1 MYAKHFEIWKIF
13 CEIDESIA
21 LKHDPSSDVTF
32 LGVHSESIFPFME
45 CFFSQENCLSF
56 GLLVSCLS
64 LLMGGAIKYFL
75 KNYWAMKYLGLWS
88 PGVRI
93 FFEKFVKPSTTPSYI
108 LNVRSLNALNVYQIN
123 LYQNLNIMHRI
134 KMWNIPEIFHE
145 TIKHPNHKYP
155 TTFSNVNYSIQ
166 KYSLKS
172 TKCSVSYRWPTL
184 WNTILDK
191 SDKEIES
198 HSYLNRNWSQS

>member
-1 MYAKHFEIWKIF
+1 
-13 CEIDESIA
+13 
-21 LKHDPSSDVTF
+21 
-32 LGVHSESIFPFME
+32 ME
-45 CFFSQENCLSF
+45 FFFSQENCLSF

-64 LLMGGAIKYFL
+64 LSIDGRSHKIFYEQL
-75 KNYWAMKYLGLWS
+75 LGHE
-88 PGVRI
+88 I
-93 FFEKFVKPSTTPSYI
+93 FRSMVSWGTDFFWKICKPSTTPSYI

-134 KMWNIPEIFHE
+134 KMWNIPEVFHE
-145 TIKHPNHKYP
+145 TIKNPNHKYP
-155 TTFSNVNYSIQ
+155 TTFSKVNYSIQ

-191 SDKEIES
+191 SDKDIES
-198 HSYLNRNWSQS
+198 HTYLNRNWSQSY

>member
-1 MYAKHFEIWKIF
+1 M
-13 CEIDESIA
+13 
-21 LKHDPSSDVTF
+21 TF

-123 LYQNLNIMHRI
+123 LYQNL
-134 KMWNIPEIFHE
+134 KSCTESKCEIF
-145 TIKHPNHKYP
+145 P
-155 TTFSNVNYSIQ
+155 
-166 KYSLKS
+166 KS
-172 TKCSVSYRWPTL
+172 FTK
-184 WNTILDK
+184 
-191 SDKEIES
+191 
-198 HSYLNRNWSQS
+198 Q

>member
-1 MYAKHFEIWKIF
+1 MFIVNPFSLLWNVFFLKKI
-13 CEIDESIA
+13 
-21 LKHDPSSDVTF
+21 V
-32 LGVHSESIFPFME
+32 FP
-45 CFFSQENCLSF
+45 
-56 GLLVSCLS
+56 LVSLS
-64 LLMGGAIKYFL
+64 LAYRWVLMGGAIKYFL
-75 KNYWAMKYLGLWS
+75 KNYRAMKYLGLSS

-145 TIKHPNHKYP
+145 TIRNPNHKYP

-166 KYSLKS
+166 KCSLKS

-184 WNTILDK
+184 RNTIP
-191 SDKEIES
+191 
-198 HSYLNRNWSQS
+198 W